1 MVNIKM
7 VRKMRKYIILIAI
20 ATAIVSF
27 LLGLYLYKLNQINE
41 QIAFEAE
48 YGKIQS
54 ENIINEA
61 ENIIK
66 ETSMAENKTS
76 PNTKLI
82 EKKYYIDCGHLIQEE
97 QTMKENLINKEESEF
112 QTEYM
117 GWEIQKFTPNEVVVY
132 KEIHDFCN
140 QHYLLKELDGEIV
153 VYRLDKYDNKKNI
166 EKSTGIQT
174 MYLSEIDIENLKK
187 GIKVCGKKEMN
198 KMLEDFE

>member
-66 ETSMAENKTS
+66 ETSLAENKTS

-132 KEIHDFCN
+132 KEINDFCD
-140 QHYLLKELDGEIV
+140 QHYLLKEVDGEIV
-153 VYRLDKYDNKKNI
+153 VYALDKYDNEKNI
-166 EKSTGIQT
+166 EKETGIQT
-174 MYLSEIDIENLKK
+174 RYLSEIDIENLKE
-187 GIKVCGKKEMN
+187 GIKVCGKKEVN

>member
-1 MVNIKM
+1 
-7 VRKMRKYIILIAI
+7 MRKYIILMAI
-20 ATAIVSF
+20 ATAVVSF
-27 LLGLYLYKLNQINE
+27 LLGLYLYKLNKINE

-61 ENIIK
+61 ENLIK
-66 ETSMAENKTS
+66 ETSTAQNKTT
-76 PNTKLI
+76 PNTRLI
-82 EKKYYIDCGHLIQEE
+82 EKRYYIDCGHLVEE
-97 QTMKENLINKEESEF
+97 EKEIEENLINKEEEELKN
-112 QTEYM
+112 EYT
-117 GWEIQKFTPNEVVVY
+117 GWEIQKFTPTEVVVY

>member
-1 MVNIKM
+1 
-7 VRKMRKYIILIAI
+7 MRKYIILMAI
-20 ATAIVSF
+20 ATAVVSF
-27 LLGLYLYKLNQINE
+27 LLGLYLYKLNKINE

-61 ENIIK
+61 ENLIK
-66 ETSMAENKTS
+66 ETSTAQNKTT
-76 PNTKLI
+76 PNTRLI
-82 EKKYYIDCGHLIQEE
+82 EKRYYIDCGHLVEE
-97 QTMKENLINKEESEF
+97 KKEIEENLINKEEEELKN
-112 QTEYM
+112 EYT
-117 GWEIQKFTPNEVVVY
+117 GWEIQKFTPTEVVVY

-153 VYRLDKYDNKKNI
+153 VYRLDKYDNEKNI

>member
-132 KEIHDFCN
+132 KEINDFCD
-140 QHYLLKELDGEIV
+140 QHYLLKEVDGEIV
-153 VYRLDKYDNKKNI
+153 VYALDKYDNEKNI
-166 EKSTGIQT
+166 EKETGIQT
-174 MYLSEIDIENLKK
+174 RQLSKIDIENLKE
-187 GIKVCGKKEMN
+187 GIKVCGKKEVN

>member
-82 EKKYYIDCGHLIQEE
+82 EKNIILIA
-97 QTMKENLINKEESEF
+97 
-112 QTEYM
+112 
-117 GWEIQKFTPNEVVVY
+117 
-132 KEIHDFCN
+132 
-140 QHYLLKELDGEIV
+140 
-153 VYRLDKYDNKKNI
+153 
-166 EKSTGIQT
+166 
-174 MYLSEIDIENLKK
+174 DI
-187 GIKVCGKKEMN
+187 
-198 KMLEDFE
+198 

>member
-1 MVNIKM
+1 
-7 VRKMRKYIILIAI
+7 MRKYIILMAI
-20 ATAIVSF
+20 ATAVVSF
-27 LLGLYLYKLNQINE
+27 LLGLYLYKLNKINE

-61 ENIIK
+61 ENLIK
-66 ETSMAENKTS
+66 ETSTAQNKTT
-76 PNTKLI
+76 PNTRLI
-82 EKKYYIDCGHLIQEE
+82 EKRYYIDCGHLVEE
-97 QTMKENLINKEESEF
+97 EKEIEENLINKEEEELKN
-112 QTEYM
+112 EYT
-117 GWEIQKFTPNEVVVY
+117 GWEIQKFTPTEVVVY

-153 VYRLDKYDNKKNI
+153 VYRLDKYDNEKNI

>member
-48 YGKIQS
+48 YGRIQS

-132 KEIHDFCN
+132 KEINDFCD
-140 QHYLLKELDGEIV
+140 QHYLLKEVDGEIV
-153 VYRLDKYDNKKNI
+153 VYALDKYDNEKNI
-166 EKSTGIQT
+166 EKETGIQT
-174 MYLSEIDIENLKK
+174 RYLSEIDIENLKE
-187 GIKVCGKKEMN
+187 GIKVYGKKN
-198 KMLEDFE
+198 LNSIIEDFE

>member
-1 MVNIKM
+1 
-7 VRKMRKYIILIAI
+7 MRKYIILMAI
-20 ATAIVSF
+20 ATAVVSF
-27 LLGLYLYKLNQINE
+27 LLGLYLYKLNKINE

-61 ENIIK
+61 ENLIK
-66 ETSMAENKTS
+66 ETSTAQNKTT
-76 PNTKLI
+76 PNTRLI
-82 EKKYYIDCGHLIQEE
+82 EKRYYIDCGHLVEE
-97 QTMKENLINKEESEF
+97 EKEIEENLINKEEEELKN
-112 QTEYM
+112 EYT
-117 GWEIQKFTPNEVVVY
+117 GWEIQKFTPAEVVVY

-153 VYRLDKYDNKKNI
+153 VYALDKYDNEKNI
-166 EKSTGIQT
+166 EKSTRIQT

>member
-1 MVNIKM
+1 
-7 VRKMRKYIILIAI
+7 MRKYIILMAI
-20 ATAIVSF
+20 ATAVVSF
-27 LLGLYLYKLNQINE
+27 LLGLYLYKLNKINE

-61 ENIIK
+61 ENLIK
-66 ETSMAENKTS
+66 ETSTAQNKTT
-76 PNTKLI
+76 PNTRLI
-82 EKKYYIDCGHLIQEE
+82 EKRYYIDCGHLVEE
-97 QTMKENLINKEESEF
+97 EKEIEENLINKEEEEF
-112 QTEYM
+112 KNEYT
-117 GWEIQKFTPNEVVVY
+117 GWEIQKFTPTEVVVY

>member
-132 KEIHDFCN
+132 KEINDFCD
-140 QHYLLKELDGEIV
+140 QHYLLKEVDGEIV
-153 VYRLDKYDNKKNI
+153 VYALDKYDNEKNI
-166 EKSTGIQT
+166 EKETGIQT
-174 MYLSEIDIENLKK
+174 RYLSEIDIENLKE
-187 GIKVCGKKEMN
+187 GIKVYGKKN
-198 KMLEDFE
+198 LNSIIEDFE

>member
-1 MVNIKM
+1 
-7 VRKMRKYIILIAI
+7 MRKYIILMAI
-20 ATAIVSF
+20 ATAVVSF
-27 LLGLYLYKLNQINE
+27 LLGLYLYKLNKINE

-48 YGKIQS
+48 YGTIQS

-61 ENIIK
+61 ENLIK
-66 ETSMAENKTS
+66 ETSTAQNKTT
-76 PNTKLI
+76 PNTRLI
-82 EKKYYIDCGHLIQEE
+82 EKRYYIDCGHLVEE
-97 QTMKENLINKEESEF
+97 EKEIEENLINKEEEELKN
-112 QTEYM
+112 EYT
-117 GWEIQKFTPNEVVVY
+117 GWEIQKFTPTEVVVY

-153 VYRLDKYDNKKNI
+153 VYRLDKYDNEKNI

>member
-76 PNTKLI
+76 PNTKL
-82 EKKYYIDCGHLIQEE
+82 YTLCCFCFLYSYIFLYLVDIG
-97 QTMKENLINKEESEF
+97 T
-112 QTEYM
+112 
-117 GWEIQKFTPNEVVVY
+117 
-132 KEIHDFCN
+132 N
-140 QHYLLKELDGEIV
+140 QIISLLNSSLCVKLSTKIV
-153 VYRLDKYDNKKNI
+153 RQN
-166 EKSTGIQT
+166 STNVI
-174 MYLSEIDIENLKK
+174 
-187 GIKVCGKKEMN
+187 
-198 KMLEDFE
+198 

>member
-1 MVNIKM
+1 
-7 VRKMRKYIILIAI
+7 MRKYIILMAI
-20 ATAIVSF
+20 ATAVVSF
-27 LLGLYLYKLNQINE
+27 LLGLYLYKLNKINE

-61 ENIIK
+61 ENLIK
-66 ETSMAENKTS
+66 ETSTAQNKTT
-76 PNTKLI
+76 PNTRLI
-82 EKKYYIDCGHLIQEE
+82 EKRYYIDCGHLVEE
-97 QTMKENLINKEESEF
+97 EKEIEENLINKEEEELKN
-112 QTEYM
+112 EYT
-117 GWEIQKFTPNEVVVY
+117 GWEIQKFTPIEVVVY

-174 MYLSEIDIENLKK
+174 MYLSEIDIENLKE